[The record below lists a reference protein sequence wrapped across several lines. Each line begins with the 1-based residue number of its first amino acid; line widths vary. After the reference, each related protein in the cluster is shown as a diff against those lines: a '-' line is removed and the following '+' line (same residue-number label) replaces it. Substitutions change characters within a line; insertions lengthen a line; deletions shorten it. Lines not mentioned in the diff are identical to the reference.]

1 VPISTDSEEK
11 IKTINAQKENLEL
24 LDEEILPKN

>member
-1 VPISTDSEEK
+1 MPISTDSEEK